1 MVLGAFPSLL
11 LLVPI
16 PVPSQWLCQYEHVC
30 SHMVNQQQEVP
41 GLKITVSLDLIA
53 APLSDDTID
62 GSTDISKPGHR
73 LWE

>member
-1 MVLGAFPSLL
+1 
-11 LLVPI
+11 
-16 PVPSQWLCQYEHVC
+16 
-30 SHMVNQQQEVP
+30 MVNQQQEVP

-53 APLSDDTID
+53 APLSDDTIN